1 MYASAFEVERASLDF
16 KVGLMRV
23 LAIDASL
30 RNTGVAIVDANNGKP
45 QSVYFGT
52 IHNKSAMRPSSCLV
66 CIRDRLAE
74 LIREHAPDCC
84 ALESVIYVQSYKTA
98 IILGAARG
106 AAILA
111 AAENGLPV
119 FEYSPRRIKQ
129 SDGGSRRRRQ
139 RSGRVHGARAAWSN
153 RNAGCRRRRRA
164 GDRAYSFAH
173 AGNSGARSSGRN
185 ANMNGEIGRDA
196 ALSDRTSKVRWL
208 GRMEFARALEL
219 QEELVAKKREDASL
233 EDQLLLLEHEPVY
246 TIGRTPD
253 RSSLSATG
261 SRPSRDGEL
270 GSAHLP
276 HPLFSINRG
285 GQATYHGPG
294 QLMGY
299 PIIDLRRC
307 GQDLHKY
314 LRWLEQ
320 LLIDLLAR
328 YDIAAQRRESLTG
341 VWVENRKIAS
351 IGVGVRHWIT
361 MHGFALNVCGD
372 LSPFDHIVPCG
383 INNVAI
389 TSMEKET
396 KKSFTVAEVATA
408 FEKIASRRISDLR
421 VAEALSAVGA

>member
-1 MYASAFEVERASLDF
+1 MN
-16 KVGLMRV
+16 
-23 LAIDASL
+23 LAGHL
-30 RNTGVAIVDANNGKP
+30 N
-45 QSVYFGT
+45 
-52 IHNKSAMRPSSCLV
+52 
-66 CIRDRLAE
+66 
-74 LIREHAPDCC
+74 
-84 ALESVIYVQSYKTA
+84 
-98 IILGAARG
+98 
-106 AAILA
+106 
-111 AAENGLPV
+111 
-119 FEYSPRRIKQ
+119 
-129 SDGGSRRRRQ
+129 
-139 RSGRVHGARAAWSN
+139 
-153 RNAGCRRRRRA
+153 
-164 GDRAYSFAH
+164 
-173 AGNSGARSSGRN
+173 
-185 ANMNGEIGRDA
+185 
-196 ALSDRTSKVRWL
+196 VRWL
-208 GRMEFARALEL
+208 GRTEFAHALAL
-219 QEELVAKKREDASL
+219 QEELAAKKREEPSL

-253 RSSLSATG
+253 RSSL
-261 SRPSRDGEL
+261 L
-270 GSAHLP
+270 GSTHLP
-276 HPLFSINRG
+276 HPVFSINRG

-396 KKSFTVAEVATA
+396 KRAFTVAEVARA
-408 FEKIASRRISDLR
+408 VEKLALDSIVSLR
-421 VAEALSAVGA
+421 VAPETQVMNA

>member
-1 MYASAFEVERASLDF
+1 
-16 KVGLMRV
+16 
-23 LAIDASL
+23 
-30 RNTGVAIVDANNGKP
+30 
-45 QSVYFGT
+45 
-52 IHNKSAMRPSSCLV
+52 
-66 CIRDRLAE
+66 
-74 LIREHAPDCC
+74 
-84 ALESVIYVQSYKTA
+84 
-98 IILGAARG
+98 
-106 AAILA
+106 
-111 AAENGLPV
+111 
-119 FEYSPRRIKQ
+119 
-129 SDGGSRRRRQ
+129 
-139 RSGRVHGARAAWSN
+139 
-153 RNAGCRRRRRA
+153 
-164 GDRAYSFAH
+164 
-173 AGNSGARSSGRN
+173 
-185 ANMNGEIGRDA
+185 MNGGANSREPITQT
-196 ALSDRTSKVRWL
+196 LSHNTTPASQELRPPDLHVHWL
-208 GRMEFARALEL
+208 GRTEFAQALAL
-219 QEELVAKKREDASL
+219 QEELAGKKREDASL

-253 RSSLSATG
+253 RSSLLGTG
-261 SRPSRDGEL
+261 RIRRGEL

-276 HPLFSINRG
+276 HPVFSINRG

-341 VWVENRKIAS
+341 VWIENRKIAS

-383 INNVAI
+383 ISNVAI

-396 KKSFTVAEVATA
+396 KRAFTVADVARA
-408 FEKIASRRISDLR
+408 AEKLALDSIRTLR
-421 VAEALSAVGA
+421 VASETQVMNA